1 MLRSI
6 ATRARCCSLL
16 MLESVAMRPE
26 AGGPPHP
33 SRRALRDAPQ
43 RLCSLSSGLPLLFVP
58 EHSVEDGEDLAAD
71 GDESNHFW
79 LTDSEQALIEGTQ
92 YGIAAAGGKRGQ
104 EDRRARD
111 GTTAGYHA
119 PAFPLAGLACERRDA
134 SQACDLAARE
144 AAQFGDI
151 CQEGASEP
159 IADTRERDQQV
170 LLFTPNRRAAHH
182 GVDVAVDD
190 RQFLLESCNVA
201 REAFAHAH
209 GGGAFLALAFGDQ
222 HLDELHPS
230 AHQFSQQASR
240 FIRQLPRLRLHGFRS
255 EERRVGKGEERRR
268 RRYTT

>member
-1 MLRSI
+1 MLRSRASLASWRNVRGGCLRCAASRSMR
-6 ATRARCCSLL
+6 ATARAALPFETAAS
-16 MLESVAMRPE
+16 
-26 AGGPPHP
+26 PP
-33 SRRALRDAPQ
+33 PQ

-144 AAQFGDI
+144 AAEFGDI

-209 GGGAFLALAFGDQ
+209 GGGRVSRAGVRR
-222 HLDELHPS
+222 P
-230 AHQFSQQASR
+230 ASR
-240 FIRQLPRLRLHGFRS
+240 
-255 EERRVGKGEERRR
+255 
-268 RRYTT
+268 